1 MNAKWYYQVM
11 GEIRGPVDGNDLR
24 GFVNRNEISR
34 DSYVRREQED
44 WITADR
50 IDALYPKP
58 AVHSRSIAEPK
69 MYYQVMGEIRGPV
82 SALALRHLAAN
93 TNSINRDTFIRKD
106 NEEWVA
112 ADQVPDLFP

>member
-1 MNAKWYYQVM
+1 MKVKWYYQVM

-24 GFVNRNEISR
+24 GLVNRNEIGR

-50 IDALYPKP
+50 IDGLYPKP
-58 AVHSRSIAEPK
+58 KVHSRSIAEPK

-82 SALALRHLAAN
+82 SAAAMRRLANR
-93 TNSINRDTFIRKD
+93 NSINRDTFIRKED
-106 NEEWVA
+106 EEWVS
-112 ADQVPDLFP
+112 ADHVPGLLP